1 MDDTRDLER
10 KLILYISMS
19 LDGFIATEDDD
30 LSWLS
35 VVEKEGEDYG
45 YADFLET
52 VDTYIVGRITYEKVL
67 SLTGGVFPQA
77 ETLECYILTRQERES
92 ENGVSFY
99 NGDVE
104 TLINNLKSVEGK
116 HIYCDGGGQIVNLL
130 MEKDLIDEY
139 IISVIPVMLG
149 SGKRLFSG
157 NTPFVKLKSLPPKSY
172 DSGLLQLH
180 YQKGES

>member
-1 MDDTRDLER
+1 MADLPDTER

-52 VDTYIVGRITYEKVL
+52 VDTYIVGRITYETVL

-77 ETLECYILTRQERES
+77 ETLDCYILTRQERES

-104 TLINNLKSVEGK
+104 TLINNLKTGEGTGTANILSPTTDHEYERIPLK
-116 HIYCDGGGQIVNLL
+116 VTTLDLL
-130 MEKDLIDEY
+130 RTRRI
-139 IISVIPVMLG
+139 
-149 SGKRLFSG
+149 RW
-157 NTPFVKLKSLPPKSY
+157 
-172 DSGLLQLH
+172 H
-180 YQKGES
+180 QK